1 MKDEDQGLGLEEEQE
16 ESPSGGNWI
25 VTYADMVTL
34 LLTFFILL
42 FSMST
47 LDQTEFTDSFSAI
60 KQALA
65 GKADKLA
72 TSRITSQEASV
83 LVEQVKLRRDIQR
96 QQKKVY
102 SEVKYLQSTKGIK
115 GVVTAKL
122 DKGKIT
128 LRIPSS
134 VLFKSGS
141 ATLKPQGKRVIA
153 VLKNFF
159 IKHSDQMINI
169 KGYTDNTPHST
180 KSRFKDNWELSAMR
194 AVNVLRLLVGLGIS
208 PNRMTATGLAD
219 LDPLFP
225 NNSPANRAKN
235 RRVEFVLEK
244 IVG

>member
-1 MKDEDQGLGLEEEQE
+1 MKDEDEGLILEEEQE
-16 ESPSGGNWI
+16 DQESGNWL

-65 GKADKLA
+65 GKSEKLA
-72 TSRITSQEASV
+72 TSRITSKEASV
-83 LVEQVKLRRDIQR
+83 LVEQVKLRRDIQQ

-102 SEVKYLQSTKGIK
+102 SEVKYLQTTKGLK
-115 GVVTAKL
+115 GIVTAKL

-134 VLFKSGS
+134 VLFDPGS
-141 ATLKPQGKRVIA
+141 ATLKPTGKRVIS

-169 KGYTDNTPHST
+169 KGFTDNTVPSA
-180 KSRFKDNWELSAMR
+180 KARYKDNWELSALR

-225 NNSPANRAKN
+225 NNSPENRAKN